1 MSEIRAAVA
10 PTCSASACCCTPWR
24 RSVSTARNSRLSAEW
39 LAANGCLRCQCSLLR
54 WRWRIL
60 AIDAR
65 WVTRHKC
72 LVLGVGAGRDLGLLC
87 AAVGMAFV
95 AKVPEAG
102 EDG

>member
-1 MSEIRAAVA
+1 
-10 PTCSASACCCTPWR
+10 
-24 RSVSTARNSRLSAEW
+24 
-39 LAANGCLRCQCSLLR
+39 
-54 WRWRIL
+54 
-60 AIDAR
+60 
-65 WVTRHKC
+65 